1 MKKIVIK
8 FGGSNLRTKEDVA
21 RIIRV
26 ISNYQ
31 TPVVIVVSALF
42 GVTDILVKTTREVP
56 REQKAVGRIK
66 RSLMEMHRRVITL
79 YIENPEYKK
88 RAEKK
93 ISERIDKLEHYLLGV
108 HYLGETPDFVR
119 DVVLSYGERLSSLLL
134 ASILKY
140 KGIDCEEI
148 LPEQLGLVTNGEYG
162 NAVVDFSAAEKNLK
176 KYLSEPRRYIVPGFY
191 GISSDNR
198 VTLLGR
204 GGSDY
209 SAAAI
214 GRCIDAASVDL
225 WKDVDG
231 FMSADP
237 RIVEKPV
244 SVDSLTYR
252 EAAELSYFGAQILH
266 PRTFGPLMDKQIP
279 LRLFNI
285 KKDSGNGAPLTVIN
299 NKLVI
304 KDDVIKSVTFSD
316 DFGILKLTGPGV
328 GMKPGIMAKVTTRLH
343 EGSIN
348 IKSIITAQTS
358 INILLAREDLYKSC
372 KMIKEMAF
380 LTIVTV
386 SCVDDISLI
395 AVVGEGMLD
404 CPGIASRVF
413 GAVSRHKVNI
423 MIISAGASGVAT
435 YFIIERKDREKTVRS
450 IHEEFF
456 GKGG

>member
-21 RIIRV
+21 RIIKV
-26 ISNYQ
+26 ISGCQ
-31 TPVVIVVSALF
+31 TAVVIVISALY
-42 GVTDILVKTTREVP
+42 GVTDALLKTIRQAPGDREVI
-56 REQKAVGRIK
+56 RRIK
-66 RSLMEMHRRVITL
+66 RSLMAAHLRIATL
-79 YIENPEYKK
+79 YIDKPEHKK
-88 RAEKK
+88 TVVKK
-93 ISERIDKLEHYLLGV
+93 IKDRVNTLEKYLLGI
-108 HYLGETPDFVR
+108 HYLGEAPDFVR
-119 DVVLSYGERLSSLLL
+119 DLVLSYGERLSSLLL
-134 ASILKY
+134 TSILNSR
-140 KGIDCEEI
+140 GLTCEEV

-162 NAVVDFSAAEKNLK
+162 NAEVDFAAAEKNLK
-176 KYLSEPRRYIVPGFY
+176 EYLSGPKRYIVPGFY
-191 GISSDNR
+191 GISPNCR

-214 GRCIDAASVDL
+214 GRCIGAASVDL

-237 RIVEKPV
+237 GIVKNPV
-244 SVDSLTYR
+244 SINSLTYR

-266 PRTFGPLMDKQIP
+266 PRTFEPLMDKKIP

-285 KKDSGNGAPLTVIN
+285 KNFSGKGEPLTIIN

-304 KDDVIKSVTFSD
+304 KEDVVKSVTFSD

-328 GMKPGIMAKVTTRLH
+328 GIKPGIMAKVTTRLH

-358 INILLAREDLYKSC
+358 INILLAREDLPKSYRLV
-372 KMIKEMAF
+372 KEMG
-380 LTIVTV
+380 LPTV
-386 SCVDDISLI
+386 EQVSDLDHISLI

-404 CPGIASRVF
+404 RPGIAARVF

-423 MIISAGASGVAT
+423 LIISAGASSVAT
-435 YFIIERKDREKTVRS
+435 YFIIERKDREKTIRS

-456 GKGG
+456 G